1 MSTGII
7 IGLFAKLAADRTI
20 GYARPLA
27 AIAFTVS
34 TAATYLYESRRAQE
48 VTSTDEDSSSEESDG
63 NDSEEL
69 VESDPKAATPWYN
82 PPRAPAVVSNS
93 TADTP
98 WWVVQRA
105 PEKRAPDDD
114 SDSEGLV
121 DSDPKAAT
129 HRDNPPRAPAAVSI
143 SKAPAPGSEPPRAPE
158 KMPPAVKTLDKQW
171 KELEKKGDSASLI
184 SFIIEHDFINGE
196 VLADFC
202 RNPKNNLQDLYSKAL
217 GENKQ
222 KVLDFLLQE
231 RWLKDKKIDFDKVLH
246 PIPSG
251 KINKET
257 LEKLCTKPILNIHP
271 NKLIF
276 DYIIELDYFSLN
288 VEATLCRLIEEHKEN
303 QLTVYKRLFFNAL
316 EKNKPAVVARLM
328 GSTWFKWQNHA
339 FTQAEIYQR
348 WRVHSKIELPAHW
361 CDVKNPKLE
370 EAYQR
375 AQKYLSSKAEPSAGF
390 VEEVDSETIDAI
402 YASKKYDLMRFWKL
416 ICSVDEQMV
425 LQNKSFIRL
434 AGELTAPQGDPFGLH
449 LIAAIQGCRPGIVAH
464 LMKNPPQLNTA
475 ARAECWA
482 SIRDAKTAEILES
495 KYVVSP
501 PQALSTVLRSDSA
514 TYTNSDFTKTTHVKM
529 LSKRATEDTLESALS
544 TKSCQEDEE
553 LKKLIQSYVYAVA
566 FLREVSLSSDY
577 IDQIDKDRFEAI
589 SIRAAWPTNI
599 DHRTHQLWALCCKF
613 DAYSNDKNSLYVGL
627 FTRSDFRRIEPSTMI
642 ATAAQHSCPNIVKDM
657 LTVRYDAFKHH
668 LQEKFAD
675 LLVMNNTPELLD
687 AVIACNLTSSKE
699 VVKALL
705 DAGMSGVEQALA
717 KYEKD
722 DKKQPLVQIMREH
735 LAAKKPNN
743 E

>member
-1 MSTGII
+1 
-7 IGLFAKLAADRTI
+7 
-20 GYARPLA
+20 
-27 AIAFTVS
+27 
-34 TAATYLYESRRAQE
+34 
-48 VTSTDEDSSSEESDG
+48 
-63 NDSEEL
+63 
-69 VESDPKAATPWYN
+69 
-82 PPRAPAVVSNS
+82 
-93 TADTP
+93 
-98 WWVVQRA
+98 
-105 PEKRAPDDD
+105 
-114 SDSEGLV
+114 
-121 DSDPKAAT
+121 
-129 HRDNPPRAPAAVSI
+129 
-143 SKAPAPGSEPPRAPE
+143 
-158 KMPPAVKTLDKQW
+158 MP
-171 KELEKKGDSASLI
+171 
-184 SFIIEHDFINGE
+184 F
-196 VLADFC
+196 
-202 RNPKNNLQDLYSKAL
+202 
-217 GENKQ
+217 
-222 KVLDFLLQE
+222 
-231 RWLKDKKIDFDKVLH
+231 
-246 PIPSG
+246 
-251 KINKET
+251 
-257 LEKLCTKPILNIHP
+257 
-271 NKLIF
+271 
-276 DYIIELDYFSLN
+276 
-288 VEATLCRLIEEHKEN
+288 
-303 QLTVYKRLFFNAL
+303 
-316 EKNKPAVVARLM
+316 
-328 GSTWFKWQNHA
+328 
-339 FTQAEIYQR
+339 
-348 WRVHSKIELPAHW
+348 
-361 CDVKNPKLE
+361 
-370 EAYQR
+370 
-375 AQKYLSSKAEPSAGF
+375 
-390 VEEVDSETIDAI
+390 
-402 YASKKYDLMRFWKL
+402 YASKKYDLRFWEL
-416 ICSVDEQMV
+416 LCSVDEQIV

>member
-1 MSTGII
+1 
-7 IGLFAKLAADRTI
+7 
-20 GYARPLA
+20 
-27 AIAFTVS
+27 
-34 TAATYLYESRRAQE
+34 
-48 VTSTDEDSSSEESDG
+48 
-63 NDSEEL
+63 
-69 VESDPKAATPWYN
+69 
-82 PPRAPAVVSNS
+82 
-93 TADTP
+93 
-98 WWVVQRA
+98 
-105 PEKRAPDDD
+105 
-114 SDSEGLV
+114 
-121 DSDPKAAT
+121 
-129 HRDNPPRAPAAVSI
+129 
-143 SKAPAPGSEPPRAPE
+143 
-158 KMPPAVKTLDKQW
+158 MPPAVKTLDKQW

-375 AQKYLSSKAEPSAGF
+375 AQKYLSSKAEPSVGF

-402 YASKKYDLMRFWKL
+402 YASRKYDLMRFWKL

-501 PQALSTVLRSDSA
+501 PQALSTVLRFDSA